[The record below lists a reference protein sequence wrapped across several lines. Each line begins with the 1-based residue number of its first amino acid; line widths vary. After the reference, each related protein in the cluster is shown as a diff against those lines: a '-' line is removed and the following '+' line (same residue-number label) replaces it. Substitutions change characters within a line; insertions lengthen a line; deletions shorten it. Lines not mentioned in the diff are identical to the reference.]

1 MFRQIHDADPIAFGK
16 LNPISDTDLTI
27 YGLIIYGMAT
37 FFWEQFH
44 E

>member
-1 MFRQIHDADPIAFGK
+1 MFRKIHDADPIAFGK
-16 LNPISDTDLTI
+16 LNPISHNDLI
-27 YGLIIYGMAT
+27 IHGLIIYGTAT

>member
-1 MFRQIHDADPIAFGK
+1 MFRQVHDADPIAFGK

-27 YGLIIYGMAT
+27 YGMPT

>member
-1 MFRQIHDADPIAFGK
+1 MFRQVHNANPIAFGK

-27 YGLIIYGMAT
+27 YGTVI